1 MNDDLSFEDV
11 EALCDEIPLQ
21 RMGSAEEVADMVA
34 FLVSDK
40 ARYVTGS
47 VFDVNGGWNG

>member
-1 MNDDLSFEDV
+1 MNDELTFEDV

-21 RMGSAEEVADMVA
+21 RMGNAEEVADLVA
-34 FLVSDK
+34 FLASDK
-40 ARYVTGS
+40 ATYITGS